1 MTDLLNDPVFGGLAA
16 GTRYLADSGDAWD
29 AEELT
34 RAILT
39 AAAPHIAAAERER
52 IRQLALREA
61 ERIRTANFSDLD
73 PIWAATLED
82 FAGLLT
88 EGGQADGT

>member
-1 MTDLLNDPVFGGLAA
+1 
-16 GTRYLADSGDAWD
+16 LADSGDAWD

-52 IRQLALREA
+52 ILRQLSAHVGSSLVKIVADVIEPMP
-61 ERIRTANFSDLD
+61 T
-73 PIWAATLED
+73 P
-82 FAGLLT
+82 T